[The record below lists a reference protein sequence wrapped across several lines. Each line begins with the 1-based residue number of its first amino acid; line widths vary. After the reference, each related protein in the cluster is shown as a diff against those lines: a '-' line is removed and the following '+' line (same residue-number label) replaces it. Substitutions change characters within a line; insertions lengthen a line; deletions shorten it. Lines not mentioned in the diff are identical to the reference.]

1 MGDESWSKF
10 TQFFQVTLRA
20 NFFSKK
26 VAFTKFL
33 SKMYESEFPKFPHFD
48 NNLYN
53 AMWKFSRFFG
63 KISVKSPFSLLIEY
77 YYWRM
82 NWFHEI
88 FFEEEWIS
96 WFSTLRVT
104 WQNVY
109 RILFSWFFSKN
120 SVKSNYFIIAS
131 YFYIA
136 FTRFFQ
142 IILMT

>member
-1 MGDESWSKF
+1 MILFITELCMVDDTFLGL
-10 TQFFQVTLRA
+10 VGA
-20 NFFSKK
+20 NIILHW
-26 VAFTKFL
+26 VYPYDA
-33 SKMYESEFPKFPHFD
+33 Y
-48 NNLYN
+48 LYN